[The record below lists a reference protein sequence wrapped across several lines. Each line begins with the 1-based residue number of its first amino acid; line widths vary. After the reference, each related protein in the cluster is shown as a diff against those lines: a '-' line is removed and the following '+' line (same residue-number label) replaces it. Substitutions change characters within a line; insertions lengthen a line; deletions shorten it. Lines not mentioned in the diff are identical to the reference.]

1 MSARLMGMAFKTG
14 IPRGQR
20 FVLVKLCDCANDEG
34 LCYPS
39 QETVAED
46 TGFGETAV
54 QQHIKW
60 LKENNFIKSAR
71 RQRGRERQ
79 SDIYRINVAL
89 LEKCYAEAAKRKAE
103 RRAKMRE
110 EPSDF
115 EPSDFEPSDFEPSD
129 FGSKNPQILSHEPSD
144 FGGSLY
150 EEPSVEP
157 SIEPSGYCTAPQT
170 AADTPSCGFAS
181 EPAPRSDFVGNGF
194 ANPSTGRAVQ
204 TQAEILPAEPVRPA
218 RPSENPAE
226 PENASAT
233 NRAVWAAYR
242 QAYLDRYGVEPLR
255 NAKVNGQIAQ
265 FVRTVGAEDAP
276 KLAAF
281 YPWHNGGF
289 FVQRRHDFGLLLQSA
304 QQIRTDWLR
313 GEQMT
318 QTKARQTEKTQTAVE
333 THKGAL
339 AILQAKGLV

>member
-1 MSARLMGMAFKTG
+1 MGMAFKTG

-46 TGFGETAV
+46 TGFGEIAV

-157 SIEPSGYCTAPQT
+157 SVEPSGLNAR
-170 AADTPSCGFAS
+170 AA
-181 EPAPRSDFVGNGF
+181 PAPAGHAETGERAVAAKSKPAKPTRHETELALLATHGITGQEAEDFLQIRKAKRQPLTETAMRLIAGEAEKCGMAARDAVLYAIGNGWGSF
-194 ANPSTGRAVQ
+194 RAEWLQ
-204 TQAEILPAEPVRPA
+204 NKTFGGAAQAAKPNRINDIPAPMKGG
-218 RPSENPAE
+218 
-226 PENASAT
+226 
-233 NRAVWAAYR
+233 
-242 QAYLDRYGVEPLR
+242 AYL
-255 NAKVNGQIAQ
+255 AKDV
-265 FVRTVGAEDAP
+265 F
-276 KLAAF
+276 
-281 YPWHNGGF
+281 
-289 FVQRRHDFGLLLQSA
+289 
-304 QQIRTDWLR
+304 
-313 GEQMT
+313 
-318 QTKARQTEKTQTAVE
+318 
-333 THKGAL
+333 
-339 AILQAKGLV
+339 

>member
-103 RRAKMRE
+103 RRVKMRE

-129 FGSKNPQILSHEPSD
+129 FGSKNPQILNHEPSD

-157 SIEPSGYCTAPQT
+157 SVEPSELNARAAHAPAGHAETRKRAGAAKSKPAKPTMHETELALLADYGITGQEAEDFLQIRKAKRQPLTETAMKLLAAAAERCGMTARDAVLYAIGNGWGSFRSEWLQNKTFGRSGNRGGLTHNQT
-170 AADTPSCGFAS
+170 ADVMDSKKYGN
-181 EPAPRSDFVGNGF
+181 APTTDF
-194 ANPSTGRAVQ
+194 
-204 TQAEILPAEPVRPA
+204 
-218 RPSENPAE
+218 
-226 PENASAT
+226 
-233 NRAVWAAYR
+233 
-242 QAYLDRYGVEPLR
+242 
-255 NAKVNGQIAQ
+255 
-265 FVRTVGAEDAP
+265 
-276 KLAAF
+276 
-281 YPWHNGGF
+281 
-289 FVQRRHDFGLLLQSA
+289 
-304 QQIRTDWLR
+304 
-313 GEQMT
+313 
-318 QTKARQTEKTQTAVE
+318 
-333 THKGAL
+333 
-339 AILQAKGLV
+339 